1 MNEFSW
7 FLGCFVGV
15 LGQKQV
21 AKQVF
26 GSKEHKPCFPDH
38 HSGRNLGKTGNA
50 SSDVGMI
57 TMKI

>member
-1 MNEFSW
+1 MVSRVFCR
-7 FLGCFVGV
+7 F
-15 LGQKQV
+15 LGQKRV

-26 GSKEHKPCFPDH
+26 GSKEHRPCFSDH